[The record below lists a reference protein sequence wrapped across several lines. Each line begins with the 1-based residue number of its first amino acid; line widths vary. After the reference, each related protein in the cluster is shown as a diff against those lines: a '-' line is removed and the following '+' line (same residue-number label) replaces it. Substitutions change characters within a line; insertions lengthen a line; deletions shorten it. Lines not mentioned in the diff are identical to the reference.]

1 MAEAPRRKRLEKI
14 EEEPK
19 RNEQKYY
26 CCRCGSS
33 HSRQKGFFPVSHSP
47 MYRGSG
53 YLPMCSDCVDDLY
66 EKYINELGSEKAAMR
81 RVCMK
86 LDLYWSD
93 SIWASVERTAGL
105 QSRVRNYIGKT
116 NLVRFIDKNF
126 DDTLEE
132 EECIAPVQT
141 KTVID
146 TPADEPEISDEPEEI
161 EVIEVA
167 QEVLD
172 FWGPGYTPT
181 MYLDLEQRRGYW
193 MSRFPKNT
201 EIDIGTEALIRQ
213 ICNLEIDINRD
224 RAAGKPIDKSVNAL
238 NTLLGSA
245 SLKPTQKTESDTGM
259 ENTPFGVWIH
269 RWEDEL
275 PVPEVDPEFE
285 DVDGIVRY
293 FEIWFKGHL
302 SKMLGLKNAASKLYE
317 ETIQKMRVE
326 RPEYDDEDDDEDVF
340 NDIFQSDDDE

>member
-1 MAEAPRRKRLEKI
+1 MAEAPRRKRLEKT

-53 YLPMCSDCVDDLY
+53 YLPMCCDCID
-66 EKYINELGSEKAAMR
+66 EMFEQYINDLGSEKAAMR
-81 RVCMK
+81 RICMK

-93 SIWASVERTAGL
+93 SIWASVEKTAGL
-105 QSRVRNYIGKT
+105 HSRVRNYIGKT
-116 NLVRFIDKNF
+116 NLVRYIDKNF
-126 DDTLEE
+126 DDTLDEE
-132 EECIAPVQT
+132 GDMVPEQAVAGSPVSDDDIP
-141 KTVID
+141 VV
-146 TPADEPEISDEPEEI
+146 DEEPEEEI
-161 EVIEVA
+161 EIE
-167 QEVLD
+167 QEVMD
-172 FWGPGYTPT
+172 FWGPGYTPA

-201 EIDIGTEALIRQ
+201 EMDIGTEALIRQ

-224 RAAGKPIDKSVNAL
+224 RAAGKSIDKNVNAL

-245 SLKPTQKTESDTGM
+245 SLKPTQKTENEAGM

-269 RWEDEL
+269 RWENEL

-285 DVDGIVRY
+285 DVDGIIRY

-302 SKMLGLKNAASKLYE
+302 AKMLGLKNAASKLYE